1 MNLLQRTPIDP
12 LRFVLGFRTKIPTPH
27 QTFAEEFRQKVPIYF
42 ERSQYVVRTI
52 QTRAELESVL
62 QFRYGIFHREFQN
75 KIIPFG
81 IDWESLDP
89 IADHLVIEDKES
101 QQIVGTYRMIATSF
115 SNALY
120 SNSEF
125 DLDEFLLV
133 PGVKLEL
140 SRACIHRKFRNGSV
154 LSLLWRGVCE
164 YISAI
169 QAQYV
174 IGCSS
179 VNTMDGKEVAR
190 MITSLAKQ
198 QAQLEGMTILPRET
212 YLRRNKLHLANQSKI
227 ETLPPLLQVYLK
239 AGAKV
244 SLHPAWDYDFHCV
257 DFFTVLKVADMK
269 TSFKNKYRIG

>member
-1 MNLLQRTPIDP
+1 MNHLQRAPIDP

-52 QTRAELESVL
+52 RTRAELESVL

-75 KIIPFG
+75 KIIPYG

-89 IADHLVIEDKES
+89 IADHLIIEDKES
-101 QQIVGTYRMIATSF
+101 QQIVGTYRLISTSF

-133 PGVKLEL
+133 PGIKLEL

-198 QAQLEGMTILPRET
+198 QAQLEGMTILPREA

-257 DFFTVLKVADMK
+257 DFFTVLKASEMK
-269 TSFKNKYRIG
+269 SSFKNKYRIG